1 MSCCLTELVLSVGSS
16 VSLPYSRYG
25 ITVSTILSL
34 TMIKAKLGLVVMWNQ
49 KDSLWVC

>member
-16 VSLPYSRYG
+16 ISLPYSQYG
-25 ITVSTILSL
+25 ITVSTMLSF
-34 TMIKAKLGLVVMWNQ
+34 TVIKAKLGLVVIWNQ